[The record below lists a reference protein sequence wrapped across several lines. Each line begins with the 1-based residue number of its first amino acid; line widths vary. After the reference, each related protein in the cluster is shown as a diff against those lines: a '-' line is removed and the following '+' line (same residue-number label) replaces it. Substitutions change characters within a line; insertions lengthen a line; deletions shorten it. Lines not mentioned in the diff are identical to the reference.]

1 MSVFASLTALAR
13 DEIVCI
19 PGLSDGLPRV
29 MINRICAALALSL
42 VIIGAPGT
50 LSAQPVSPAEVR
62 AIGVLEPPQ
71 PFRRFV
77 SALKIPFPGN
87 GDFGSKRRGSIPKEQ
102 SKLQKRGRRIAIHM
116 ARRLFGGWMRFSMLR
131 GKAVC
136 RASLILRL
144 TDFIHTQHELF

>member
-87 GDFGSKRRGSIPKEQ
+87 GDFGSMRRGSN
-102 SKLQKRGRRIAIHM
+102 
-116 ARRLFGGWMRFSMLR
+116 AR
-131 GKAVC
+131 
-136 RASLILRL
+136 
-144 TDFIHTQHELF
+144 DY